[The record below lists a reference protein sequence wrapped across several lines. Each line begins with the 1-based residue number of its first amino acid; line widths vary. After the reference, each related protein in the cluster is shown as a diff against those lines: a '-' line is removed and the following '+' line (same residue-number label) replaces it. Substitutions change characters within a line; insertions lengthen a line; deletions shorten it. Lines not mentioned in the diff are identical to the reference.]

1 MADKLGILPSGNS
14 EPEYISLSDRE
25 SEVSPSET
33 LDNFKSDKN
42 TINEIITVDNHSV
55 TINDPGY
62 VDLSSLTALKN
73 VQPDQPGAYPI
84 EALSVQFSADDK
96 KNLENIIKKLV
107 SVAHSHSESISRNTP
122 DMLEV
127 SCSNQRICEYFDCD
141 HGAGRDCNNNGN
153 W

>member
-14 EPEYISLSDRE
+14 EPEYVSLSDSE
-25 SEVSPSET
+25 SEVLPSET

-62 VDLSSLTALKN
+62 VDLSSLTALKDA
-73 VQPDQPGAYPI
+73 QPDQPGVYPI

-107 SVAHSHSESISRNTP
+107 SVAHSHSKSVSRDTP
-122 DMLEV
+122 NKLKV
-127 SCSNQRICEYFDCD
+127 SCLNQRICEYFDCN
-141 HGAGRDCNNNGN
+141 HGASKDCDHNGK

>member
-14 EPEYISLSDRE
+14 EPEYVSLSDSE

-42 TINEIITVDNHSV
+42 TLNEIISIEDQSI

-96 KNLENIIKKLV
+96 KSLENIIKKLV

-122 DMLEV
+122 DTLEV
-127 SCSNQRICEYFDCD
+127 NCSNQRICSYIDCNHGASGDCD
-141 HGAGRDCNNNGN
+141 NSSN

>member
-62 VDLSSLTALKN
+62 VDLSSLT
-73 VQPDQPGAYPI
+73 D
-84 EALSVQFSADDK
+84 
-96 KNLENIIKKLV
+96 
-107 SVAHSHSESISRNTP
+107 
-122 DMLEV
+122 
-127 SCSNQRICEYFDCD
+127 
-141 HGAGRDCNNNGN
+141 
-153 W
+153 

>member
-14 EPEYISLSDRE
+14 EPEYVSLSDSE

-42 TINEIITVDNHSV
+42 TLNEIISIEDQSI

-96 KNLENIIKKLV
+96 KSLENIIKKLV

-122 DMLEV
+122 DTLEV
-127 SCSNQRICEYFDCD
+127 NCSNQRICSYIDCD
-141 HGAGRDCNNNGN
+141 HGAGGDCDNNSN